1 MESLAQYPV
10 IFEQRVAWGD
20 MDAFGHV
27 NNAVYYRYIESAR
40 LAYLDRLNILVDPL
54 LTVVATNQCR
64 YLKPVVYPDQLK
76 IGVRIEDIGTTSFR
90 MSYLLWSEQQQSIV
104 AISEAVLVCINKNSM
119 QKMPIPEDVQ
129 EIIRNLENTVEHTV

>member
-1 MESLAQYPV
+1 M
-10 IFEQRVAWGD
+10 
-20 MDAFGHV
+20 
-27 NNAVYYRYIESAR
+27 
-40 LAYLDRLNILVDPL
+40 
-54 LTVVATNQCR
+54 ATNQCR

-76 IGVRIEDIGTTSFR
+76 IGARIEDIGTTSFR
-90 MSYLLWSEQQQSIV
+90 MSYLLWSEQQQSVV